1 MTIYFEVAV
10 RVSKSSDDR
19 YDYKQPRGHQTIEL
33 VVPENEVEKTI
44 DSLSKVT
51 PSIVEM
57 AYMEYKSNVLKE
69 QLEQNE
75 ESSEE
80 DG

>member
-1 MTIYFEVAV
+1 MTIYFEVTV
-10 RVSKSSDDR
+10 RVYKSRDGK
-19 YDYKQPRGHQTIEL
+19 YDYKQPRGHQAIEL